1 LTHDLLQRYFWFRSL
16 LPPLEYWVF
25 EMRGGVDH
33 LVRFVDPPPHELAY
47 FHSLSRPVAAA
58 VAFAV
63 VSPHDVLFVV
73 FFFHLELPQVHHTLA
88 SDVDDLAFGMLFYNI
103 GWFDIFHIERAW

>member
-1 LTHDLLQRYFWFRSL
+1 MDH
-16 LPPLEYWVF
+16 
-25 EMRGGVDH
+25 H
-33 LVRFVDPPPHELAY
+33 LVVRCVDPPPPHELAY

-73 FFFHLELPQVHHTLA
+73 SFFHLELPQIHHTLA
-88 SDVDDLAFGMLFYNI
+88 ACDVDDLAFGMLFYNI

>member
-1 LTHDLLQRYFWFRSL
+1 VVS
-16 LPPLEYWVF
+16 
-25 EMRGGVDH
+25 
-33 LVRFVDPPPHELAY
+33 FVDPPPPHELAY

-73 FFFHLELPQVHHTLA
+73 SFFYLELTQMYHTLA
-88 SDVDDLAFGMLFYNI
+88 CDVDDLAFGMLFYNI